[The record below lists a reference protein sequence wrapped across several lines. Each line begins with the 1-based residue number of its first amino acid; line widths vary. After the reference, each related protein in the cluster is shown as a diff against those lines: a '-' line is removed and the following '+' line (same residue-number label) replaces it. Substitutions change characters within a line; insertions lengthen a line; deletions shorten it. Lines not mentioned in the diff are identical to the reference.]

1 MPDFATA
8 QAQGRTHEPCVPTQ
22 LTALSVIVGGRMH
35 QGASLPANRSQQT
48 HIYTQNRHQTVGDF
62 WGSSQPDAG
71 YELIFTNKSRILL
84 LYRAKLLHID
94 RLHHLLAVGYRGLLE
109 GLAATEL
116 FNDASLFKFTLEFL
130 QSAFDVLAFFYLY
143 DNHCAVNL
151 LDFCSVV

>member
-1 MPDFATA
+1 MTICRKVRPINRSYLFLWESFSVGFTHVYCLASLRDGHPATA
-8 QAQGRTHEPCVPTQ
+8 
-22 LTALSVIVGGRMH
+22 
-35 QGASLPANRSQQT
+35 NT

-62 WGSSQPDAG
+62 WESSQPDAG

-84 LYRAKLLHID
+84 LYRAKLLHVD
-94 RLHHLLAVGYRGLLE
+94 RFHHLLAVGYRGLLE